1 MGPLVDQNLLS
12 LITFLPF
19 ATGLV
24 LLGSGALAA
33 LTGWRSLPDLVWR
46 AAGLGSTWGSFLL
59 SLVLFARFDP
69 TRTGFQFIEH
79 VPWITSYGIHYFVG
93 IDGISLL
100 LVVLTTFLM
109 PLVLL
114 ASSNDLS
121 RSIKSY
127 VFFMLFLQTG
137 MLGAF

>member
-1 MGPLVDQNLLS
+1 MGPFLDQNLLS

-24 LLGSGALAA
+24 LLGSGA
-33 LTGWRSLPDLVWR
+33 R
-46 AAGLGSTWGSFLL
+46 AAGLASTWVSFLL

-100 LVVLTTFLM
+100 LVVLPTFLM

-114 ASSNDLS
+114 A
-121 RSIKSY
+121 
-127 VFFMLFLQTG
+127 
-137 MLGAF
+137 